1 MVEADIKRS
10 PTQGMRGT
18 PYFPER
24 SDKSPLMGLG
34 LGTRITTG
42 GYPPLSQPQMA
53 QQNHVGQSMTDRRS
67 PPYDLK
73 NSAANANHKKK
84 LSKKYES
91 LISAFSVESVSDDA

>member
-1 MVEADIKRS
+1 MVEADVKRS

-34 LGTRITTG
+34 LGTRITSG
-42 GYPPLSQPQMA
+42 GYALPPQPQMA
-53 QQNHVGQSMTDRRS
+53 QQNNISMTDRRS

-84 LSKKYES
+84 LSKK
-91 LISAFSVESVSDDA
+91 